1 MRKYLP
7 LAIFLIAAFATAAFG
22 AQFMP
27 GSWYAS
33 LNKPSWNPPS
43 WIFGPVWT
51 VLYALMAVSAWR
63 VFCKNG
69 LRAPVW
75 IWFLQLL
82 PNALWSYFFF
92 GARRM
97 DWALIDICLLLF
109 LIATTIALFF
119 RVDRIA
125 AYLLVPYFCW
135 VSFASVLNWTLY
147 SLN

>member
-1 MRKYLP
+1 MRKFLP
-7 LAIFLIAAFATAAFG
+7 LTIFLIAAFATAAFG

-27 GSWYAS
+27 GSWYAA

-51 VLYALMAVSAWR
+51 VLYTLMAVSAWR
-63 VFCKNG
+63 VFRKNG
-69 LRAPVW
+69 LHAPIWV
-75 IWFLQLL
+75 WFLQLL

-92 GARRM
+92 GAHRM
-97 DWALIDICLLLF
+97 DLALIDICLLLC
-109 LIATTIALFF
+109 LIATTISLFF